1 MRKRAKKYIAITF
14 TFARDI
20 FRHPL
25 FSGSAVMIVGSN
37 FSNFLAYLYHLVI
50 GRLLGPSNYGE
61 LVAFISIVSILTMI
75 VSFFGLVV
83 AKFVSMSN
91 THDEAKAFI
100 SWIKYK
106 AFVVGAVVGLI
117 ILILTPLLSDFLKVK
132 ASILIFVAPLFLMYS
147 MAFIYRSILQGLLRF
162 GRLVIAAN
170 VDNFGKF
177 VLGIAFVYAGFSV
190 FGAVLG
196 TVLAAF
202 ISLLFYRYYVR
213 DYENGSQA
221 RLKYSNRVWKYTVPV
236 FVVSVASY
244 SMFTT
249 DLILAKH
256 FLSATEA
263 GLYAALSNLGKIVFY
278 GVAPVSSVMFPLV
291 SKRFAKGEKYAKI
304 LLASVG
310 LTLVISLLVVVL
322 YWQFPNKAVG
332 ILYGEEFL
340 PAARD
345 LVWFGLFMAMFSLAS
360 LFANFYLSKEE
371 TKISAFVALAALLQ
385 IAGIWIYH
393 GSIIEIVGVSLACVS
408 GLLIC
413 LVLYGL
419 LRKNAVFIR

>member
-1 MRKRAKKYIAITF
+1 MRSKARKYAAVSF
-14 TFARDI
+14 SFARDI

-25 FSGSAVMIVGSN
+25 FTGSFVMIVGSN

-61 LVAFISIVSILTMI
+61 LVAFISVVSILTMV
-75 VSFFGLVV
+75 VSFFGLVI

-91 THDEAKAFI
+91 PHDARAFI
-100 SWIKYK
+100 SWIKYR
-106 AFVVGAVVGLI
+106 AFVVGGALGLV
-117 ILILTPLLSDFLKVK
+117 ILALTPVLSDFLKIEISV
-132 ASILIFVAPLFLMYS
+132 LVFVAPLFLMYFI
-147 MAFIYRSILQGLLRF
+147 AFIYRSILQGLLRF

-177 VLGIAFVYAGFSV
+177 VLGIAFVYAGLSV

-213 DYENGSQA
+213 DYENGNRA
-221 RLKYSNRVWKYTVPV
+221 HLKYSDRVWKYTVPV
-236 FVVSVASY
+236 FIVSVASY

-256 FLSATEA
+256 FLSSTEA

-278 GVAPVSSVMFPLV
+278 GVAPISSVMFPLI
-291 SKRFAKGEKYAKI
+291 SKRFANGEKYGKI

-310 LTLVISLLVVVL
+310 LTLAISLIVVFL
-322 YWQFPNKAVG
+322 YWMFPNQAVG
-332 ILYGEEFL
+332 ILYGGEFL
-340 PAARD
+340 PAAES
-345 LVWFGLFMAMFSLAS
+345 LVWFGLFMAVFSLAS

-371 TKISAFVALAALLQ
+371 TKVSVFVALAALLQ
-385 IAGIWIYH
+385 ITGIWFYH
-393 GSIIEIVGVSLACVS
+393 GSIIEIVRVSLVCVS
-408 GLLIC
+408 ALLVC
-413 LVLYGL
+413 LVFYGL
-419 LRKNAVFIR
+419 SRKKALFAR